1 MISKYLGEEVFMA
14 GIRRYIKKHAYG
26 NTQTSDLWSALSE
39 ESGKDISKVASIW
52 TKQVGYPVVTVTE
65 NPKTNTIT
73 LRQNRFLTTGDV
85 KKGEDETLYWIMVA
99 LKTIGKGG
107 KPIVDEDLTFS
118 ERETTIT
125 LPRESEGFY
134 KLNAG
139 CSGIYRVAY
148 TPERLE
154 KLGAVAREKPGVLSV
169 EDRAGLVADTGALC
183 ASGYAKTTGLLNL
196 VSGWKDEEECMYN
209 TPPQLLWLWLTVVC
223 GMRLM
228 RV

>member
-14 GIRRYIKKHAYG
+14 GIRRYLKKHAYG
-26 NTQTSDLWSALSE
+26 NTQTEDLWAALSE

-52 TKQVGYPVVTVTE
+52 TKKVGYPVLTVTE
-65 NPKTNTIT
+65 NKNTIT
-73 LRQNRFLTTGDV
+73 IQQNRFLTTGDV
-85 KKGEDETLYWIMVA
+85 KKHEDDTLYWIMLA
-99 LKTIGKGG
+99 LKTVDKHG
-107 KPIVDEDLTFS
+107 KPVVDESLTTS
-118 ERETTIT
+118 QRETTIT
-125 LPRESEGFY
+125 LPKESNGFF

-154 KLGAVAREKPGVLSV
+154 NLGAAAKSHPGVLSV

-196 VSGWKDEEECMYN
+196 VSGWKDEEEFM
-209 TPPQLLWLWLTVVC
+209 
-223 GMRLM
+223 
-228 RV
+228 